1 MTEPRTA
8 YIFLEASVVCLVYAF
23 CRNAFDWKG
32 LLERPTVFVTW
43 GLFFLWF
50 MIDQAAIHLRLWSF
64 PHQGTLGLCF
74 INLPIEEY
82 VLFLLHT
89 VICYMLVEVFHND

>member
-1 MTEPRTA
+1 MTEPRSA

-32 LLERPTVFVTW
+32 LVQRPTVFVTC

-50 MIDQAAIHLRLWSF
+50 MIDQTAIHLRLWCF
-64 PHQGTLGLCF
+64 PPQGTLGLGF
-74 INLPIEEY
+74 ANLPVEEY